1 MTRVFYLTIG
11 LCLATIII
19 AGAAVLSAFQQT
31 NEERDA
37 LIQFV
42 CAAVDI
48 AHQQQTPE
56 ALARAERFE
65 EILAVLGENCP

>member
-1 MTRVFYLTIG
+1 MTHAFYFALG
-11 LCLATIII
+11 LCLAAMVI
-19 AGAAVLSAFQQT
+19 AGASVLLAFQRT

-48 AHQQQTPE
+48 AEQQRTPE

-65 EILAVLGENCP
+65 EILAVLGEACP